1 MSTCSR
7 PRPRRLLATGLR
19 LSSFALAALLAPAAA
34 QAQSAIIYGSLGNF
48 DISNDTGQ
56 VCHGFEVEADGIT
69 PTQVVGS
76 FSSNRYGSPS
86 VVATPTGT
94 RVTWLS
100 PRTSDGS
107 WATRT
112 LPHSV
117 PWFPGQ
123 CYQWT
128 PGTYEN
134 SGCEHFG
141 TSTIA
146 NPVKVT
152 SRWLCEDASDPSQ
165 LVKVDPPTAVPMPTY
180 YVQPPAQAGNPPQLV
195 MEVEAPEPAEAP
207 SLYGDA
213 QWMRIYERELP
224 RALTLDEL
232 MADNPNVVPMDV
244 AQLEADYDII
254 QDEPASGGSGNRRR
268 KRHGSDIA
276 PTTRAVVRRI
286 EMWRYTGQYDAVTHE
301 ALCADLT
308 CTAPAD
314 GEIGELLSV
323 QMTAANVQPDALTV
337 TTPANGRVESLDRVI
352 SCGSKCVAPYEA
364 GTLVTLTVSPD
375 SGYVFSGWTGGC
387 SGTDAT
393 CTVTINGAVTVAARF
408 TAQSTGGG
416 GGGTGGGTTGTTL
429 SVKVSGKGTVKSTPA
444 GITCG
449 KTCSASVPSGTA
461 LTLTATPANGFVFQ
475 GWLGACAA
483 AGTNRTCALTMTTN
497 SSVEAVF
504 KK

>member
-1 MSTCSR
+1 M
-7 PRPRRLLATGLR
+7 PRRLLATGLR
-19 LSSFALAALLAPAAA
+19 LSSLALAALLAPAAA
-34 QAQSAIIYGSLGNF
+34 QAQSAIICGSLGNF

-56 VCHGFEVEADGIT
+56 VRHGFEVEADGIA

-128 PGTYEN
+128 PGTCEN
-134 SGCEHFG
+134 SGCEHFD

-146 NPVKVT
+146 
-152 SRWLCEDASDPSQ
+152 
-165 LVKVDPPTAVPMPTY
+165 
-180 YVQPPAQAGNPPQLV
+180 
-195 MEVEAPEPAEAP
+195 
-207 SLYGDA
+207 
-213 QWMRIYERELP
+213 
-224 RALTLDEL
+224 
-232 MADNPNVVPMDV
+232 
-244 AQLEADYDII
+244 
-254 QDEPASGGSGNRRR
+254 GNRRR

-286 EMWRYTGQYDAVTHE
+286 EMWRDTGQYDPVTHE

-352 SCGSKCVAPYEA
+352 SCGSQCVAPYEA
-364 GTLVTLTVSPD
+364 GTLVTLTASPD
-375 SGYVFSGWTGGC
+375 SGYLFSGWTGGC

-393 CTVTINGAVTVAARF
+393 CNVTINGAVTVAARF

-449 KTCSASVPSGTA
+449 KSCNASVPSGTA
-461 LTLTATPANGFVFQ
+461 MTLTATPANGFAFQ

-483 AGTNRTCALTMTTN
+483 AGTNRTCALTITTN
-497 SSVEAVF
+497 SSVQAVF